1 MAMIFQEGFQPL
13 WEEDLYTELDSS
25 KSHPLLLYIVCIWVA
40 ASSTYIPVQIPI

>member
-25 KSHPLLLYIVCIWVA
+25 KNPHHLLLQIVCTPVVA
-40 ASSTYIPVQIPI
+40 FSTCIAA